1 MPTNTMTASP
11 TSIPSTIPAIAPADS
26 FLPVLTWT
34 PGALPVVTV
43 VDTGGVPYAIIV
55 VTVIGTV
62 LLCLIPDPVVERTA
76 GRETVEL
83 VSKVTVILPCII
95 VDVTVVVLVLL
106 PDLAELAVDEAFRL
120 VVTVLF
126 LLS

>member
-1 MPTNTMTASP
+1 M
-11 TSIPSTIPAIAPADS
+11 
-26 FLPVLTWT
+26 L
-34 PGALPVVTV
+34 
-43 VDTGGVPYAIIV
+43 DTDGVPYAIIV

-76 GRETVEL
+76 GCETVEL

-95 VDVTVVVLVLL
+95 VDDTVFALVLL

-126 LLS
+126 LLP